1 MVNFYPTDN
10 APLVSVIIPAY
21 NAERFIER
29 TLKSVLAQTY
39 HNLEV
44 IVVDDG
50 SQDRTAEIVQSISQL
65 DGRVK
70 LLQQPNS
77 GVAAARNLGIQ
88 KSTGEFIA
96 PIDADDIWYPENI
109 EKQVKCI
116 INSDSSVGLVYS
128 WSVDINEDDFLTGG
142 FHASEQ
148 KGKVYLPLLCRNFIG
163 NGSAVLIR
171 KTCLEKVGGYNN
183 KELKDEHSHG
193 SEDWELYLRIAECY
207 QFGVLPEFLIGYR
220 KNSLST
226 SYKDASMVKFY
237 ELLMQM
243 VRQKHPEIPEQIYHW
258 SGSNFYLYLAY
269 QSFHSSKHSNSL
281 ALLYKS
287 FHLDLSMTLLRH
299 DIYILTMKNLYQ
311 MFMQYIKYGFL
322 SKYFYR
328 NEIEIRATKNTI
340 NLTLNDMYKLVKIR
354 KLVPYKMYEKYRF
367 QKLDK
372 NS

>member
-1 MVNFYPTDN
+1 MANYLANDN
-10 APLVSVIIPAY
+10 DHLVSVIIPAY

-50 SQDRTAEIVQSISQL
+50 SQDRTAQIVQSIAQE
-65 DGRVK
+65 DRRVR
-70 LLQQPNS
+70 LLQQPNA

-88 KSTGEFIA
+88 KSRGEFVA
-96 PIDADDIWYPENI
+96 PIDADDIWYPQNI

-116 INSDSSVGLVYS
+116 IESDSSVGLVYS

-171 KTCLEKVGGYNN
+171 RTCLEKVGGYNN
-183 KELKDEHSHG
+183 EQLKDEHSHG
-193 SEDWELYLRIAECY
+193 SEDWELYLRIAESY
-207 QFGVLPEFLIGYR
+207 QFGVVPEFLIGYR
-220 KNSLST
+220 KTSLST

-281 ALLYKS
+281 AWLYKS
-287 FHLDLSMTLLRH
+287 LQLDLSMTLLRH
-299 DIYILTMKNLYQ
+299 DIYILTLKNLYQ
-311 MFMQYIKYGFL
+311 IFIQYIKSGFL
-322 SKYFYR
+322 SKHFYHD
-328 NEIEIRATKNTI
+328 EIESSYTKKTI
-340 NLTLNDMYKLVKIR
+340 NLTLNDMYKLVKFR
-354 KLVPYKMYEKYRF
+354 ELVPYKLYEKYRF

-372 NS
+372 N

>member
-1 MVNFYPTDN
+1 MVNSSPTDN

-21 NAERFIER
+21 NAQRFIER

-39 HNLEV
+39 DNLEV

-50 SQDRTAEIVQSISQL
+50 SQDRTAEIVQSIAKL
-65 DGRVK
+65 DGRVR
-70 LLQQPNS
+70 LLQQPNA
-77 GVAAARNLGIQ
+77 GVAAARNLAIQ
-88 KSTGEFIA
+88 KSRGEFIA
-96 PIDADDIWYPENI
+96 PIDADDIWYPENL
-109 EKQVKCI
+109 EKQVKCMI
-116 INSDSSVGLVYS
+116 KSDSSVGLVYS

-142 FHASEQ
+142 FHASAQE
-148 KGKVYLPLLCRNFIG
+148 GKVYLPLLWHNFIG

-171 KTCLEKVGGYNN
+171 RTCLEKVGGYNN
-183 KELKDEHSHG
+183 EQLKDEHSHG

-207 QFGVLPEFLIGYR
+207 QFGVVPEFLIGYR

-243 VRQKHPEIPEQIYHW
+243 IRQKHPEIPEQIYHW

-269 QSFHSSKHSNSL
+269 QSFESSKYSNSL
-281 ALLYKS
+281 TWLYKS
-287 FHLDLSMTLLRH
+287 LQLDLTMTLLRH

-322 SKYFYR
+322 
-328 NEIEIRATKNTI
+328 TKNFYTRKIKKSYPKKPI
-340 NLTLNDMYKLVKIR
+340 NLNLNDMYKLVKIR
-354 KLVPYKMYEKYRF
+354 ELVPYKLYEKYRF

-372 NS
+372 N